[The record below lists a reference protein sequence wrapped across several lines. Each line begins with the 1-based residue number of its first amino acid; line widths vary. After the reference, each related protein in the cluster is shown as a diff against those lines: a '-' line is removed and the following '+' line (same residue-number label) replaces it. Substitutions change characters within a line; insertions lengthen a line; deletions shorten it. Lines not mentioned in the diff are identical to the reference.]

1 MYTTQAK
8 KQEKKLQT
16 SGAELLLT
24 TEINSVRQRLE
35 KTCPKKPEGKKCGQE
50 IWQEPG
56 LKHKVLVMGLY
67 NVIKNSLLLK

>member
-35 KTCPKKPEGKKCGQE
+35 KTCPKKPRREKMRAGNLGRNQVSSTK
-50 IWQEPG
+50 
-56 LKHKVLVMGLY
+56 
-67 NVIKNSLLLK
+67 SLLWDFIM

>member
-8 KQEKKLQT
+8 KREKKLQT
-16 SGAELLLT
+16 SRAELLLT

-35 KTCPKKPEGKKCGQE
+35 KTKKTPKGKNEGRKFG
-50 IWQEPG
+50 QEPG